1 MTATAMPPSSISIL
15 VECAPDIGSPAEGSS
30 SPLDSVAPVALEP
43 ASRPRER
50 RAPWTARIFSLA
62 ALGGC
67 VAALGFGASAA
78 YHAVN
83 DAYVAP
89 LILSPDND
97 LVIQSKLNLM
107 RLVAERENLTA
118 KLEEHEASLEATTA
132 AIDRLRSLQA
142 SSSHALDWSR
152 VAATQQGDVDARNLK
167 MLTSERGLIQDS
179 IVRQSGYIDQLRSG
193 LGAGLVHRA
202 DLERETI
209 ALNQLELAAL
219 VNEQESNAASARRKS
234 ALAMQRAVTASA
246 PGGGAAPPEVL
257 AHRDQEV
264 RLELDIL
271 KLEAERRSRLAQER
285 ADHAALA
292 HVDEL
297 LSQMKARPVFRAIDG
312 SQNVAFVPYTQ
323 MDSVRRGADVYACSV
338 WGVFDCSRVG
348 SVAEVVPGEV
358 AAQDPWGTLARGQ
371 YAVLDLSEA
380 SAGRARSLRVR
391 SSKLTP
397 EPAMVSAR

>member
-1 MTATAMPPSSISIL
+1 
-15 VECAPDIGSPAEGSS
+15 
-30 SPLDSVAPVALEP
+30 
-43 ASRPRER
+43 
-50 RAPWTARIFSLA
+50 
-62 ALGGC
+62 
-67 VAALGFGASAA
+67 
-78 YHAVN
+78 
-83 DAYVAP
+83 
-89 LILSPDND
+89 
-97 LVIQSKLNLM
+97 
-107 RLVAERENLTA
+107 
-118 KLEEHEASLEATTA
+118 
-132 AIDRLRSLQA
+132 
-142 SSSHALDWSR
+142 
-152 VAATQQGDVDARNLK
+152 
-167 MLTSERGLIQDS
+167 
-179 IVRQSGYIDQLRSG
+179 
-193 LGAGLVHRA
+193 
-202 DLERETI
+202 
-209 ALNQLELAAL
+209 
-219 VNEQESNAASARRKS
+219 
-234 ALAMQRAVTASA
+234 
-246 PGGGAAPPEVL
+246 VL

-264 RLELDIL
+264 RLELEDVE
-271 KLEAERRSRLAQER
+271 LEAERRSRLAQER